1 LALQVV
7 FEFFFRFSG
16 NLFTVLL
23 LSRGLNGEYPTC
35 YRQTCTGNVKS
46 KDDAGTPSPRF
57 GLKGKTK
64 MFNAIRRKDRELNRT
79 ETESILVKGTYGVLS
94 MNGENDYAYGVPL
107 SYVYTGNSIYLHCA
121 AEGRKITR
129 IRNDNR
135 VSFCVVGEA
144 IPLVDQFSMKYE
156 SAIVFGKTY
165 EVDQEEKLKA
175 LILIVEKYSTGEY
188 LEKGK
193 AYALN
198 SLHKT
203 AVIRVDIEL
212 ISGKARR

>member
-1 LALQVV
+1 
-7 FEFFFRFSG
+7 
-16 NLFTVLL
+16 
-23 LSRGLNGEYPTC
+23 
-35 YRQTCTGNVKS
+35 
-46 KDDAGTPSPRF
+46 
-57 GLKGKTK
+57 
-64 MFNAIRRKDRELNRT
+64 MFNAIRRKDRALGRT
-79 ETESILVKGTYGVLS
+79 EAEKILAKGTYGVLS
-94 MNGENDYAYGVPL
+94 MNGANDYAYGVPM

-121 AEGRKITR
+121 SEGRKITL

-156 SAIVFGKTY
+156 SAILFGKAS

-175 LILIVEKYSTGEY
+175 LILLVEKYSTGEY

-212 ISGKARR
+212 VSGKARR